1 MTIKDKKHAVLI
13 EIGKCLDK
21 CRKCPYGRKALHPAC
36 QLCSVYEEMRCLA
49 AMIDGKKKRSAFETE
64 RYSVEFTAK
73 RWTKEEEKFLRENL
87 EIGVTRIAEKLG
99 RSYRSVMSK
108 MWHMKKK
115 GALKNG

>member
-1 MTIKDKKHAVLI
+1 
-13 EIGKCLDK
+13 
-21 CRKCPYGRKALHPAC
+21 
-36 QLCSVYEEMRCLA
+36 MRRLA
-49 AMIDGKKKRSAFETE
+49 TMIDDEKKRSASEAE